1 MQDTKRR
8 KLNPYKSKF
17 QVGDIVRNIDGG
29 SEYIVVKKD
38 RKNNPVLTLIKDAMS
53 DYNVAVRHIMNSGY
67 TRTTQSK
74 KKKHAYIR
82 CMIKLFKL

>member
-38 RKNNPVLTLIKDAMS
+38 RKNNPALTLIRRYRPWTNMYHHCNIYWIQYLS
-53 DYNVAVRHIMNSGY
+53 
-67 TRTTQSK
+67 
-74 KKKHAYIR
+74 
-82 CMIKLFKL
+82 